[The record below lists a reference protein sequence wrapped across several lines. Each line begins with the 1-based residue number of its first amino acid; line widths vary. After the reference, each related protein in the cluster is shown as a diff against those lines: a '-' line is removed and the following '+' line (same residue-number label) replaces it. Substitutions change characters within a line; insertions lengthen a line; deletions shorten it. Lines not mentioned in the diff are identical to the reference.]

1 MSIPPLVWTLGTVA
15 GIIGGRLEGDPGTTI
30 TAVSTD
36 SRSVETGELF
46 IALDGEHFDG
56 NDFAA
61 SAMAA
66 GAAAVVVR
74 AGAGWDLRPRIEVTD
89 TLTALRDL
97 GAQRRRELDLP
108 TIAITGSTGKTS
120 TKDMLASILPG
131 SWVSPRSYNNE
142 IGVPLTVLSTPRE
155 ARMLVLEVGSR
166 GRGHIRWVAPVV
178 EPDVAVI
185 TNLGAVHMETFGT
198 PQRLADAKW
207 ELVESLG
214 DGTAVLPDDDPALER
229 THPGRTIRFG
239 ERGGSE
245 IGITDIVVG
254 RDGRASFGLRI
265 AGTIHQVHLGLA
277 GRHQAWNAA
286 AAAGAAH
293 AIGIAGPDIVVGLE
307 RATVSPWRM
316 EVHRGRVTIVND
328 AYNANPDSVESA
340 LRTVAVMS
348 DRRIAVLGLMA
359 ELGPVSVDE
368 HRRIGRLARELG
380 FSLVVVVGEDHG
392 IAEGAGDIA
401 VAVAEPDDALAVLA
415 AELRSGDVVLVKASR
430 AVGLETVA
438 MRLREEAAA

>member
-1 MSIPPLVWTLGTVA
+1 MSPPLVWTLGTVA
-15 GIIGGRLEGDPGTTI
+15 EIIGGRLEGDPGTTI

-36 SRSVETGELF
+36 SRSVEAGELF

-56 NDFAA
+56 NDFAP

-66 GAAAVVVR
+66 GAGAVVVR
-74 AGAGWDLRPRIEVTD
+74 AGPGWDLQPRIEVTD

-97 GAQRRRELDLP
+97 GAQRRGELDLP

-155 ARMLVLEVGSR
+155 ARVLVLEVGSR

-185 TNLGAVHMETFGT
+185 TNLGTVHMETFGT

-214 DGTAVLPDDDPALER
+214 DGVAVLPDDDPALER
-229 THPGRTIRFG
+229 DHPGRTIRFG
-239 ERGGSE
+239 EGAGSE
-245 IGITDIVVG
+245 IGITDLVVD

-316 EVHRGRVTIVND
+316 EVARGRVTIVND

-392 IAEGAGDIA
+392 IAEGAGDIS

-415 AELRSGDVVLVKASR
+415 AEVRSGDVVLVKASR
-430 AVGLETVA
+430 AVGLEKVA

>member
-1 MSIPPLVWTLGTVA
+1 
-15 GIIGGRLEGDPGTTI
+15 
-30 TAVSTD
+30 
-36 SRSVETGELF
+36 
-46 IALDGEHFDG
+46 
-56 NDFAA
+56 
-61 SAMAA
+61 
-66 GAAAVVVR
+66 
-74 AGAGWDLRPRIEVTD
+74 
-89 TLTALRDL
+89 
-97 GAQRRRELDLP
+97 
-108 TIAITGSTGKTS
+108 
-120 TKDMLASILPG
+120 
-131 SWVSPRSYNNE
+131 
-142 IGVPLTVLSTPRE
+142 
-155 ARMLVLEVGSR
+155 
-166 GRGHIRWVAPVV
+166 
-178 EPDVAVI
+178 
-185 TNLGAVHMETFGT
+185 METFGT

-239 ERGGSE
+239 ERAGSE

-265 AGTIHQVHLGLA
+265 AGTMHQVHLGLA

-340 LRTVAVMS
+340 LRTVTFMS

-368 HRRIGRLARELG
+368 HRRIGRLAKELG